1 MLSKLLKKGIFFKD
15 ASFYVSATLFGR
27 ILSFLAI
34 PFFTRM
40 LKPYEYGYFS
50 IYMTTV
56 TFLFV
61 FGGINIR
68 GSLIRYYHERTSNFG
83 EFLFSSVFFLFV
95 WNLIILVLGIL
106 FKNQFARFLNI
117 PVSLVPYIFIALFFT
132 VFVEVYLAFLNAQ
145 EKSKQYALLMYIQS
159 ILFIGLSIVGVLIVS
174 HDRYWGRVY
183 AHIITMGILGVYVII
198 KLLNAS
204 VPTIS
209 AKHIK
214 YLLLFGLPLIFHSVS
229 GYILS
234 FFDRIIINQTVGSRE
249 AGLYS
254 FAYNISMIMNIFIMG
269 FNKAWIPF
277 FYKNLEDNNIDRI
290 KRQSHVYSLAISAI
304 LLCVG
309 LFSIDIAKL
318 MASQSYFDSIN
329 MIPIMII
336 GIGFVFLYTLYANV
350 SFYRKKTIYI
360 SINTFIAGFI
370 NVVLNYTFIPIMGY
384 KVAAYTTVI
393 SYVLLFILHYL
404 TVEKIL
410 KEHIFDLKRVLYPVL
425 IAIVLVIIILRSL
438 YSVKYEFFIKVISL
452 SIILFIGYLYESRH
466 NRQR

>member
-68 GSLIRYYHERTSNFG
+68 GSLIRYYHERTNNFG
-83 EFLFSSVFFLFV
+83 EFLFSSIVFLFI
-95 WNLIILVLGIL
+95 WNFIILFLGVS
-106 FKNQFARFLNI
+106 FKNQFAKFLNI

-145 EKSKQYALLMYIQS
+145 EKSRQYAFFMYVQN
-159 ILFIGLSIVGVLIVS
+159 ILFIGLSVIGVLIIS

-183 AHIITMGILGVYVII
+183 AYIITMGILGFYVML
-198 KLLNAS
+198 KLFNAS
-204 VPTIS
+204 VPKVS
-209 AKHIK
+209 VKHIK
-214 YLLLFGLPLIFHSVS
+214 YLLLFGVPLIFHSVS

-234 FFDRIIINQTVGSRE
+234 FFDRIIINQTVGSKE

-277 FYKNLEDNNIDRI
+277 FYKSLEDKNIDKIR
-290 KRQSHVYSLAISAI
+290 RQSHVYSLTISVI
-304 LLCVG
+304 LLGVG
-309 LFSIDIAKL
+309 LFSVDIAKL
-318 MASQSYFDSIN
+318 MASHLYFDSIK
-329 MIPIMII
+329 MIPVMVI
-336 GIGFVFLYTLYANV
+336 GIGFVFLYTLYANI
-350 SFYRKKTIYI
+350 SFYRKKTFYI
-360 SINTFIAGFI
+360 SINTFIAGTVNI
-370 NVVLNYTFIPIMGY
+370 ILNYSLIPVMGY
-384 KVAAYTTVI
+384 KVAAYTTVV
-393 SYVLLFILHYL
+393 SYVLLFILHYF
-404 TVEKIL
+404 TAEKVL
-410 KEHIFDLKRVLYPVL
+410 KEHIFELSKVLIPIL
-425 IAIVLVIIILRSL
+425 IAIILV
-438 YSVKYEFFIKVISL
+438 
-452 SIILFIGYLYESRH
+452 SIILWISYNIKYGLIIKMALYLIILVIGYLYENSY
-466 NRQR
+466 NR